1 MAWQIDNALD
11 NQSGASF
18 ATRLQSLLEVMA
30 SWPETRRLGFYSA
43 ASVDQLNHPSQT
55 LERVE
60 EPLDQ
65 LRKGLIGVQGRLQEP
80 TLVQWS

>member
-1 MAWQIDNALD
+1 
-11 NQSGASF
+11 
-18 ATRLQSLLEVMA
+18 MA
-30 SWPETRRLGFYSA
+30 SWPETRRLGLYSA